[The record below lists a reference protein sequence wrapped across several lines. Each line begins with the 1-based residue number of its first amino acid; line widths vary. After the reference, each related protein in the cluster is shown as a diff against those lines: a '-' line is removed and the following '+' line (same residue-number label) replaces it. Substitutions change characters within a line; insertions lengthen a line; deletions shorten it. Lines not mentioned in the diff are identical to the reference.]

1 MATIPKGSAYS
12 LLFGGINRNN
22 MAERTYD
29 KYVRSLVLAGLL
41 LSSCSSSTFR
51 IFHKPIV
58 FDDEREKLSI
68 EYLQTRHGIKKDRAT
83 IQPRMVVLHWTAI
96 PDIERTFHAFYSA
109 TLPEARKSISSASTL
124 NVSSQFLIDRDGTI
138 FQLLPDTV
146 FARHVIGLNHC
157 AIGVE
162 NVGSSKSPLTRAQ
175 LKANED
181 LVRYL
186 KTKYNIDYLIGHY
199 EYQKFIGHEL
209 WKETDSSY
217 LTVKTDP
224 GTRFM
229 RKIRTRLKDLH
240 LKGAP

>member
-1 MATIPKGSAYS
+1 MLKKTTDNCIKSLILSA
-12 LLFGGINRNN
+12 LLF
-22 MAERTYD
+22 
-29 KYVRSLVLAGLL
+29 
-41 LSSCSSSTFR
+41 SSCSSSTFR

-68 EYLQTRHGIKKDRAT
+68 EYLESRHGIKKDRAT

-96 PDIERTFHAFYSA
+96 PDIERTFHAFYSP

-162 NVGSSKSPLTRAQ
+162 NVGSAKDPLTRAQ
-175 LKANED
+175 LKANEN

-209 WKETDSSY
+209 WKESDSSY

-224 GTRFM
+224 GKGFM
-229 RKIRTRLKDLH
+229 RKIRTRLKDLN

>member
-1 MATIPKGSAYS
+1 MES
-12 LLFGGINRNN
+12 
-22 MAERTYD
+22 
-29 KYVRSLVLAGLL
+29 
-41 LSSCSSSTFR
+41 
-51 IFHKPIV
+51 
-58 FDDEREKLSI
+58 
-68 EYLQTRHGIKKDRAT
+68 RHGIKKATAT
-83 IQPRMVVLHWTAI
+83 IQPKMVVLHWTAI
-96 PDIERTFHAFYSA
+96 PDIERTFNAFYSP

-162 NVGSSKSPLTRAQ
+162 NVGSNKNPLTRAQ

-186 KTKYNIDYLIGHY
+186 NKKYDIDYLIGHY

-209 WKETDSSY
+209 WKESDSSY

-224 GTRFM
+224 GLRFM
-229 RKIRTRLKDLH
+229 KKIRTRLKDLN